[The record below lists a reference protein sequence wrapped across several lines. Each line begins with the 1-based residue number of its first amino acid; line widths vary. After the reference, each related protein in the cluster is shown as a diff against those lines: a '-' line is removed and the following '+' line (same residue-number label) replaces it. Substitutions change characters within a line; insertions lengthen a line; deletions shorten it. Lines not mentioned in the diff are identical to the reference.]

1 MGIFLIRRM
10 LTLAA
15 TLAATSILV
24 FLVLDV
30 LPGNAA
36 QMQLGAEATPDTLA
50 ALTRKLGLDRPAP
63 ERYVLW
69 VSAMAQGDF
78 GLSSAYETPV
88 AQLIADSMQVSLP
101 LAFLAMALTIAL
113 ALALGITAAARHNQ
127 PADMAIMACAQIGMA
142 VPNFWFGILLIL
154 VFAVHLHWFAAGG
167 FPGWQ
172 AGFGPAM
179 RALLLPA
186 WALALVQAAILA
198 RVTRSSVLEVLG
210 EDFVRTAR
218 AKGLSR
224 AQVLWR
230 HVLRNALAPIVTII
244 GLQFSSLIASA
255 VVIENVFA
263 LPGLGRLI
271 FQAIGNRDANVVR
284 DGVLLLA
291 GLVVVVNFC
300 VDVASVIIDPR
311 LKVRGL

>member
-1 MGIFLIRRM
+1 MGIFLIRRI
-10 LTLAA
+10 LTLVA
-15 TLAATSILV
+15 TLAATSMLV

-30 LPGNAA
+30 LPGDAA
-36 QMQLGAEATPDTLA
+36 QIQLGASATPETIA

-63 ERYVLW
+63 ERYLHW
-69 VSAMAQGDF
+69 VGAMMQGDF

-88 AQLIADSMQVSLP
+88 AQLIGECLQVSLP
-101 LAFLAMALTIAL
+101 LALLAIVLTIAV
-113 ALALGITAAARHNQ
+113 ALVLGIAAAARHNQ
-127 PADMAIMACAQIGMA
+127 PSDTAIMGFAQIGMA
-142 VPNFWFGILLIL
+142 VPNFWFAILLIL
-154 VFAVHLHWFAAGG
+154 VFAVHLHWFPAGG

-172 AGFGPAM
+172 AGPAAAM

-186 WALALVQAAILA
+186 LALALVQTAILA
-198 RVTRSSVLEVLG
+198 RVIRSSVLEVLG
-210 EDFVRTAR
+210 EDYVRTAR

-224 AQVLWR
+224 RQVLWR

-271 FQAIGNRDANVVR
+271 FQGIGNRDGMVVR
-284 DGVLLLA
+284 DAVLLLA

-300 VDVASVIIDPR
+300 VDIACVAIDPR